1 MRKWLRTFEPE
12 YIALL
17 RDSRTAWV
25 TCQENNALAVVD
37 IRSARVVEL
46 VGLGFKDHSIVKPK
60 AGEDLHVRPNKD
72 ALPRLDRSSPRRSK
86 GNLQINSFTMFSK
99 SSWRPLPC

>member
-1 MRKWLRTFEPE
+1 VAEDIEPE
-12 YIALL
+12 YIAVSH
-17 RDSRTAWV
+17 DSRTAWV

-60 AGEDLHVRPNKD
+60 PAKIYTLDPTKMPSIGSTAAVLAGLKGIF
-72 ALPRLDRSSPRRSK
+72 RSIR
-86 GNLQINSFTMFSK
+86 
-99 SSWRPLPC
+99 